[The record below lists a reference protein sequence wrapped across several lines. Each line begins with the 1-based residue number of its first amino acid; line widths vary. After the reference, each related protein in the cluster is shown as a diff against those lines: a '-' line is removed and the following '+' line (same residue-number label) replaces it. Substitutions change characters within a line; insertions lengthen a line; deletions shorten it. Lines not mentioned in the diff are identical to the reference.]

1 MLLMNK
7 DKLLDCI
14 KRNKISFILI
24 AINYIVYDIELE
36 YKQLYS
42 DDKGLEISYN
52 EGDKIIFKN
61 GDIIYKKNNLKDEI
75 LISKVIKRDN
85 VIEFIYNNE
94 HYSIFFK
101 ENTKHPEIYNFSKKA
116 INLHKIDDE
125 IINILF
131 NIEIKINETIDKLCK
146 QEGAFLCV
154 SSRFSKIINNFAS
167 KNRIELTKE
176 AEEIWSYNI
185 KKIYE
190 NLITIDPQS
199 SILWK
204 NHEGRISMPDPLII
218 GAPYRNLDLIINKKE
233 LDDYII
239 INFSDKGEMNY
250 VYKLSKKCFSQNEYS
265 LILSEL
271 YEFYN
276 EFILNSKKALDGQQ
290 DIESLK
296 FILDLINFKEINFEL
311 GDIEI
316 YKKNTIDKSNK

>member
-7 DKLLDCI
+7 DKLFDCI
-14 KRNKISFILI
+14 KRNEISFILI
-24 AINYIVYDIELE
+24 AINYIVYDSELE

-42 DDKGLEISYN
+42 NDKGLEISYN
-52 EGDKIIFKN
+52 ECDKIIFKN

-75 LISKVIKRDN
+75 LISKVIKRDH

-101 ENTKHPEIYNFSKKA
+101 SNTKHSEIYNFSKKA

-146 QEGAFLCV
+146 QGGAFLSI

-167 KNRIELTKE
+167 KNRIKLTKE
-176 AEEIWSYNI
+176 AEKIYSYNI

-204 NHEGRISMPDPLII
+204 NHEGRISMPDLLII
-218 GAPYRNLDLIINKKE
+218 GKPYRNLDLIINKKE

-250 VYKLSKKCFSQNEYS
+250 VYKLSKECFSQNEYS